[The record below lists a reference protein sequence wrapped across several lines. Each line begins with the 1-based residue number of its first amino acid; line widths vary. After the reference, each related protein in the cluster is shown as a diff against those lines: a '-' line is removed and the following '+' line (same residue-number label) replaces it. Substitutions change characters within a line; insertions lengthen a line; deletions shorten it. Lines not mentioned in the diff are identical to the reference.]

1 MLARKLFALGP
12 TFTETSVGLSLKSSN
27 WTALGA
33 RHVRKDMYGVRV
45 FANILSNVD
54 VNSVLL
60 LFALNFE
67 PMGFLVG
74 DAHLLRPDRDYPVWR
89 SDLPEG
95 YVILDSVR
103 GQCRYVG
110 AL

>member
-1 MLARKLFALGP
+1 MLTRKVFALGS
-12 TFTETSVGLSLKSSN
+12 TFTETSVGLFLKSSN
-27 WTALGA
+27 WLVLGA
-33 RHVRKDMYGVRV
+33 RNVRKDMYGVRV
-45 FANILSNVD
+45 FANVLSNVD

-74 DAHLLRPDRDYPVWR
+74 DAQLLRPDRDYPVWR